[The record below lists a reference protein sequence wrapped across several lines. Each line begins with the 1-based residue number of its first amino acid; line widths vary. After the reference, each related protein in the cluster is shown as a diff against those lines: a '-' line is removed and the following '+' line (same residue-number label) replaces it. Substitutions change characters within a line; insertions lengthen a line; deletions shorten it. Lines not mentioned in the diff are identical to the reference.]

1 MPRLVF
7 LGSGAIGGG
16 VAGYLA
22 RAKRDVLLLARGA
35 HLAAMRE
42 HGLRIESPD
51 GPFVVTPPVAD
62 SRDAIAWRDGDVLVL
77 AVKLQDAAAALRDV
91 AVPAH
96 VPVVCM
102 TNGVEGERLALRH
115 ARDVYGGCLWMPAT
129 YLTPGVVQVWASPSP
144 GGIDVGRY
152 PDGTGDH
159 GDEIVGELVAAGFES
174 EVRASIM
181 KWKRG
186 KLVSNLANGAEALC
200 GPEARR
206 SPLAERARAEARAC
220 YAAAGLSCT
229 TEAEDR
235 ARRAPFESKP
245 IAGATR
251 SGGSSW
257 QSLARGATTLESDY
271 LNGEIAM
278 LGRLHGVPTP
288 ANEFLQRFVADA
300 VRAGAKPGA
309 MPLAELLRASE
320 RVG

>member
-1 MPRLVF
+1 MRLVF
-7 LGSGAIGGG
+7 LGAGAIGGG
-16 VAGYLA
+16 IAGYLA
-22 RAKRDVLLLARGA
+22 RAKRDVLVLARGA

-51 GPFVVTPPVAD
+51 GNFVVTPAVAD
-62 SRDAIAWRDGDVLVL
+62 PREPIAWRLGDVLVL
-77 AVKLQDAAAALRDV
+77 AVKLQDAAAALREL
-91 AVPAH
+91 AAPAH

-102 TNGVEGERLALRH
+102 TNGVEGERIALRR
-115 ARDVYGGCLWMPAT
+115 ARDVYGACVWMPAT

-144 GGIDVGRY
+144 GAIDLGRF
-152 PDGTGDH
+152 PDGTGDDAH
-159 GDEIVGELVAAGFES
+159 AIAGELVAAGFDS

-229 TEAEDR
+229 TEAEDKV
-235 ARRAPFESKP
+235 RRAPFESKP

-251 SGGSSW
+251 QGGSSW

-271 LNGEIAM
+271 LNGEIAL
-278 LGRLHGVPTP
+278 LGRLHGVATP
-288 ANEFLQRFVADA
+288 VNEFLQHFVAET
-300 VRAGAKPGA
+300 VRAGARPNA
-309 MPLAELLRASE
+309 MPLAELVARAPS
-320 RVG
+320 GS